1 MRLQNKKNFHSH
13 SKSARILIAMPE
25 IDKNNLRNI
34 AIIAH
39 VDHGKTTLVD
49 AFMKQT
55 HLFRENQEEMQQT
68 QILDKGELEREKG
81 ITISAKNISVHY
93 KDIKINII
101 DTPGHSDFGGEVER
115 TLNMADSCLLLV
127 DAKEGPMPQTKF
139 VLKKALELGLKPV
152 VLINK
157 IDKKLA
163 NVEKTFS
170 KINDLFLSLA
180 TEPEQLDFKTFYG
193 ISREGKVFE
202 KLPEGDLTLAN
213 HTPGNLLPLFEEIY
227 NSLPAPKGDETKP
240 FQMQITSIEYDEHLG
255 RYLIGKIS
263 NGKIKVGEPIV
274 LVSDKEGFVK
284 KQGRVNELFTK
295 NGLEWEKIDN
305 AQVGEI
311 VAITGID
318 STDIGAT
325 LCSTENPQALPEIK
339 ITPPTVRVK
348 FSANTSPFVG
358 KEGKLVTAKQLQQR
372 LDQEK
377 NLNISLKIESKGSN
391 SHYVSGR
398 GELQLAILVEQLR
411 REGYEFELSKPEV
424 ILQEID
430 GIMCEPLEELI
441 IDAPEEY
448 MSVVTQEVS
457 ERKGKMVNMENEQGE
472 SRFTF
477 HILTRNLIGLHR
489 TLMTATKGTAVIN
502 SAIID
507 YVTHEKGNELFRKG
521 VIISS
526 ETGTA
531 LAYALMS
538 VQERGRLFI
547 TGSTEVYEGM
557 IVGINNTED
566 DLEVNPC
573 KARHKTNVR
582 MSHAEVT
589 EISLKTP
596 ITLSIE
602 YALSFIKEDELI
614 EITPKNIRLRKKL
627 LKSTERVWSKRENLT
642 FYAKQQLEKL
652 SEQ

>member
-1 MRLQNKKNFHSH
+1 MSENIN
-13 SKSARILIAMPE
+13 
-25 IDKNNLRNI
+25 DKNNLRNI

-55 HLFRENQEEMQQT
+55 HLFRDNQEEMQQT
-68 QILDKGELEREKG
+68 RILDKGELEKEKG
-81 ITISAKNISVHY
+81 IPISAKNITIMY
-93 KDIKINII
+93 KGVKINII

-127 DAKEGPMPQTKF
+127 DAKEGTMPQTKF

-152 VLINK
+152 VIINK
-157 IDKKLA
+157 IDRKLA
-163 NVEKTFS
+163 NIEKTTS

-180 TEPEQLDFKTFYG
+180 TKEEQLDFPIYYA
-193 ISREGKVFE
+193 ISREGKVFKE
-202 KLPEGDLTLAN
+202 MPTGDLTIPNSTSGDL
-213 HTPGNLLPLFEEIY
+213 TPILDEIVT
-227 NSLPAPKGDETKP
+227 NLPAPSGDINKP

-263 NGKIKVGEPIV
+263 NGKVKVGDPIV
-274 LVSDKEGFVK
+274 LVSNQEDFEK

-295 NGLEWEKIDN
+295 VGLEWTSINE
-305 AQVGEI
+305 AEVGEI
-311 VAITGID
+311 VAVTGID

-325 LCSTENPQALPEIK
+325 LCSLDNPKPLPDIK

-358 KEGKLVTAKQLQQR
+358 KEGKFVTAKQLQQR

-377 NLNISLKIESKGSN
+377 RLNISLKIESKGAN
-391 SHYVSGR
+391 AHYVSGR

-411 REGYEFELSKPEV
+411 REGYEFELGKPEV
-424 ILQEID
+424 ILQNID
-430 GIMCEPLEELI
+430 GVECEPLEELI

-448 MSVVTQEVS
+448 LSAITEEVS
-457 ERKGKMVNMENEQGE
+457 GRKGKMVNMESEEGQN
-472 SRFTF
+472 RFSY

-489 TLMTATKGTAVIN
+489 NLMTATKGTAIIN
-502 SAIID
+502 SAVLE
-507 YVTHEKGNELFRKG
+507 YVPYEKGDDIFRKG

-547 TGSTEVYEGM
+547 TGSTDVYEGM
-557 IVGINNTED
+557 IIGITNTMED
-566 DLEVNPC
+566 VEVNPC
-573 KARHKTNVR
+573 KERHKTNVR
-582 MSHAEVT
+582 MAHAQVT
-589 EISLKTP
+589 EIALKTP
-596 ITLSIE
+596 IQLTIE
-602 YALSFIKEDELI
+602 YALSFIKDDELI
-614 EITPKNIRLRKKL
+614 EITPKHIRIRKKL
-627 LKSTERVWSKRENLT
+627 LKSTERVWAKRKNLT
-642 FYAKQQLEKL
+642 FYAKQQLDKL
-652 SEQ
+652 EQNS

>member
-1 MRLQNKKNFHSH
+1 MSENNGNQ
-13 SKSARILIAMPE
+13 
-25 IDKNNLRNI
+25 NNLRNV

-55 HLFRENQEEMQQT
+55 HLFRDNQEEMQQT

-81 ITISAKNISVHY
+81 ITISAKNISVQY
-93 KDIKINII
+93 KDVKINII

-152 VLINK
+152 VVINK

-163 NVEKTFS
+163 NVDKTLS

-180 TEPEQLDFKTFYG
+180 TTEDQLDFKIFYG
-193 ISREGKVFE
+193 ISREGKIFTT
-202 KLPEGDLTLAN
+202 LPDGDLTQAN
-213 HTPGNLLPLFEEIY
+213 STPGNLTPLFEEIV
-227 NSLPAPKGDETKP
+227 NELPAPSGDIEKP

-255 RYLIGKIS
+255 RYLIGKIA
-263 NGKIKVGEPIV
+263 NGEVKLNDPIV
-274 LVSDKEGFVK
+274 LVSSKEGFGK

-295 NGLEWEKIDN
+295 QGLEWVKIDK
-305 AQVGEI
+305 ASAGEI
-311 VAITGID
+311 IAITGID

-325 LCSTENPQALPEIK
+325 ICSIENPEPLPDIK

-377 NLNISLKIESKGSN
+377 NLNISLKIDSKGSN
-391 SHYVSGR
+391 THHVSGR

-424 ILQEID
+424 ILQEIE
-430 GIMCEPLEELI
+430 GVECEPLEELT

-448 MSVVTQEVS
+448 MSAITQEVS
-457 ERKGKMVNMENEQGE
+457 ERKGKMINMESDQGE
-472 SRFTF
+472 NRFTF

-489 TLMTATKGTAVIN
+489 VLMTSTKGTAIVN
-502 SAIID
+502 SAIVD
-507 YVTHEKGNELFRKG
+507 YVPYEKGNELFRKG

-538 VQERGRLFI
+538 VQERGKLFI

-589 EISLKTP
+589 EIALKTP
-596 ITLSIE
+596 ITVTIE
-602 YALSFIKEDELI
+602 YALSFIKDDELI
-614 EITPKNIRLRKKL
+614 EVTPKNIRLRKKL

-652 SEQ
+652 QGEA

>member
-1 MRLQNKKNFHSH
+1 MEISNQNN
-13 SKSARILIAMPE
+13 I
-25 IDKNNLRNI
+25 RNI

-55 HLFRENQEEMQQT
+55 HLFRANQEEMQQT
-68 QILDKGELEREKG
+68 QILDKGELEKEKG
-81 ITISAKNISVHY
+81 ITINAKNISIMY
-93 KDIKINII
+93 KGVKINII

-127 DAKEGPMPQTKF
+127 DAKEGTMPQTKF

-152 VLINK
+152 VIINK

-163 NVEKTFS
+163 NIEKTTS

-180 TEPEQLDFKTFYG
+180 TKEEQLDFPVYYG
-193 ISREGKVFE
+193 ISREGKIFKE
-202 KLPEGDLTLAN
+202 MPTGDLTIAN
-213 HTPGNLLPLFEEIY
+213 STSGDLTPILEEIVT
-227 NSLPAPKGDETKP
+227 NLPAPKGDITKP
-240 FQMQITSIEYDEHLG
+240 FQMQITSIEYNEHLG

-263 NGKIKVGEPIV
+263 NGKIKVGDPIV
-274 LVSDKEGFVK
+274 LVSNKEGFTK

-295 NGLEWEKIDN
+295 QGLEWISIQEVG
-305 AQVGEI
+305 VGEI

-325 LCSTENPQALPEIK
+325 LCGIENPKPLPDIK

-358 KEGKLVTAKQLQQR
+358 KEGKYVTAKQLQQR
-372 LDQEK
+372 LEQEK
-377 NLNISLKIESKGSN
+377 RLNISLKIESRGAN
-391 SHYVSGR
+391 AHYVSGR

-411 REGYEFELSKPEV
+411 REGYEFELGKPEV
-424 ILQEID
+424 ILQNID
-430 GIMCEPLEELI
+430 GVECEPLEELI

-448 MSVVTQEVS
+448 LSVITQEVS
-457 ERKGKMVNMENEQGE
+457 ERKGKMVNMENEEGQ

-477 HILTRNLIGLHR
+477 HILTKNLIGLHR
-489 TLMTATKGTAVIN
+489 NLMTATKGTAIIN
-502 SAIID
+502 SAIVD
-507 YVTHEKGNELFRKG
+507 YIPFEKDEELFRKG
-521 VIISS
+521 AIISS

-531 LAYALMS
+531 MAYALMF

-547 TGSTEVYEGM
+547 GGATEVYEGM
-557 IVGINNTED
+557 IIGINNTED

-573 KARHKTNVR
+573 KERHKTNVR
-582 MSHAEVT
+582 MSHAQVT
-589 EISLKTP
+589 EIALKTP
-596 ITLSIE
+596 IALTIE

-614 EITPKNIRLRKKL
+614 EITPKHIRLRKKL
-627 LKSTERVWSKRENLT
+627 LKSTERIWSRRQNLN

-652 SEQ
+652 NAEE

>member
-1 MRLQNKKNFHSH
+1 
-13 SKSARILIAMPE
+13 MPDIQE
-25 IDKNNLRNI
+25 KQNNLRNI

-81 ITISAKNISVHY
+81 ITISAKNISVQY
-93 KDIKINII
+93 KDVKINII

-115 TLNMADSCLLLV
+115 TLNMADGCLLLV

-139 VLKKALELGLKPV
+139 VLKKALELGLKPIV
-152 VLINK
+152 VINK

-163 NVEKTFS
+163 NVDKTLN

-180 TEPEQLDFKTFYG
+180 TTEDQLDFKVFYG

-202 KLPEGDLTLAN
+202 KLPEGDLTQAN
-213 HTPGNLLPLFEEIY
+213 STPGDLSPLLEEIVKE
-227 NSLPAPKGDETKP
+227 LPAPSGDMDKP
-240 FQMQITSIEYDEHLG
+240 FQMQITSVEYDEHLG
-255 RYLIGKIS
+255 RYLIGKIA
-263 NGKIKVGEPIV
+263 NGKVKLNDPIV
-274 LVSDKEGFVK
+274 LVSNKEGFAK
-284 KQGRVNELFTK
+284 KQGRVSELFTK
-295 NGLEWEKIDN
+295 EGLEWIKVQE
-305 AQVGEI
+305 ASVGDI
-311 VAITGID
+311 IAITGID

-325 LCSTENPQALPEIK
+325 LCSIENPEALPEIK

-377 NLNISLKIESKGSN
+377 NLNISLKIDSRGTN
-391 SHYVSGR
+391 THYVSGR

-430 GIMCEPLEELI
+430 GIECEPLEELT

-448 MSVVTQEVS
+448 MSAITQEVS
-457 ERKGKMVNMENEQGE
+457 ERKGKMVNMENEDGE
-472 SRFTF
+472 NRFTF

-489 TLMTATKGTAVIN
+489 SLMTATKGTAIVN
-502 SAIID
+502 SAIVD
-507 YVTHEKGNELFRKG
+507 YVPYEKDTELFRKG

-538 VQERGRLFI
+538 VQERGKLFI

-557 IVGINNTED
+557 IIGLTSTEE

-573 KARHKTNVR
+573 KERHKTNVR
-582 MSHAEVT
+582 MSHAQVT
-589 EISLKTP
+589 EIALKTP
-596 ITLSIE
+596 IQLTIE
-602 YALSFIKEDELI
+602 YALSFINDDELI
-614 EITPKNIRLRKKL
+614 EVTPKNIRLRKKL
-627 LKSTERVWSKRENLT
+627 LKSTERVWAKRENLT
-642 FYAKQQLEKL
+642 FYAKQQLDKL
-652 SEQ
+652 KTEE

>member
-1 MRLQNKKNFHSH
+1 MSENIH
-13 SKSARILIAMPE
+13 
-25 IDKNNLRNI
+25 DKNNLRNI

-55 HLFRENQEEMQQT
+55 HLFRDNQEEMKQT
-68 QILDKGELEREKG
+68 RILDKGELEKEKG
-81 ITISAKNISVHY
+81 ITISAKNIAIKY
-93 KDIKINII
+93 KGVKINII

-127 DAKEGPMPQTKF
+127 DAKEGTMPQTKF

-152 VLINK
+152 VIINK
-157 IDKKLA
+157 IDRKLA
-163 NVEKTFS
+163 NIEKTTS

-180 TEPEQLDFKTFYG
+180 TKEEQLDFPIYYA
-193 ISREGKVFE
+193 ISREGKVFKE
-202 KLPEGDLTLAN
+202 MPTGDLTIPNSTTGDL
-213 HTPGNLLPLFEEIY
+213 TPILDEIVT
-227 NSLPAPKGDETKP
+227 NLPAPSGDVNKP

-263 NGKIKVGEPIV
+263 NGKVKVGDPIV
-274 LVSDKEGFVK
+274 LVSNQEDFEK
-284 KQGRVNELFTK
+284 KQGRAKELFTK
-295 NGLEWEKIDN
+295 VGLEWTPIQE
-305 AQVGEI
+305 ARVGEI

-325 LCSTENPQALPEIK
+325 LCSVDNPEPLPDIK

-358 KEGKLVTAKQLQQR
+358 KEGKFVTAKQLQQR

-377 NLNISLKIESKGSN
+377 RLNISLKIESKGAN
-391 SHYVSGR
+391 AHYVSGR

-411 REGYEFELSKPEV
+411 REGYEFELGKPEV
-424 ILQEID
+424 ILQKID
-430 GIMCEPLEELI
+430 GVECEPLEELI

-448 MSVVTQEVS
+448 LSAITEEVS
-457 ERKGKMVNMENEQGE
+457 GRKGKMVNMENEEGQ
-472 SRFTF
+472 SRFTY

-489 TLMTATKGTAVIN
+489 NLMTATKGTTIIN
-502 SAIID
+502 SAVLE
-507 YVTHEKGNELFRKG
+507 YVPYEKGENLYRKG

-547 TGSTEVYEGM
+547 SGSTNVYEGM
-557 IVGINNTED
+557 IIGITNTMED
-566 DLEVNPC
+566 VEVNPC
-573 KARHKTNVR
+573 KERHKTNVR
-582 MSHAEVT
+582 MAHSQVT
-589 EISLKTP
+589 EIALKTP
-596 ITLSIE
+596 ILLTIE
-602 YALSFIKEDELI
+602 YALSFIKDDELI
-614 EITPKNIRLRKKL
+614 EITPKHIRIRKKL
-627 LKSTERVWSKRENLT
+627 LKSTERIWAKRKNLT

-652 SEQ
+652 EDKA

>member
-1 MRLQNKKNFHSH
+1 METKYFHSH
-13 SKSARILIAMPE
+13 SKSVRILPVMPNIQE
-25 IDKNNLRNI
+25 KQNNLRNI

-81 ITISAKNISVHY
+81 ITISAKNISVQY
-93 KDIKINII
+93 KDVKINII

-115 TLNMADSCLLLV
+115 TLNMADGCLLLV

-139 VLKKALELGLKPV
+139 VLKKALELGLKPIV
-152 VLINK
+152 VINK

-163 NVEKTFS
+163 NVEKTLN

-180 TEPEQLDFKTFYG
+180 TTEDQLDFKVFYG

-202 KLPEGDLTLAN
+202 KLPDGDLTQAN
-213 HTPGNLLPLFEEIY
+213 STPGDLSPLLEEIV
-227 NSLPAPKGDETKP
+227 NELPAPSGDITKP
-240 FQMQITSIEYDEHLG
+240 FQMQITSVEYDEHLG
-255 RYLIGKIS
+255 RYLIGKIA
-263 NGKIKVGEPIV
+263 NGEVKLNDPIV
-274 LVSDKEGFVK
+274 LVSNKEGFAK
-284 KQGRVNELFTK
+284 KQGRVSELFTK
-295 NGLEWEKIDN
+295 EGLEWIKVEK
-305 AQVGEI
+305 ASVGDI
-311 VAITGID
+311 IAITGID

-325 LCSTENPQALPEIK
+325 LCSIEKPEALPEIK

-372 LDQEK
+372 LEQEK
-377 NLNISLKIESKGSN
+377 NLNISLKIDSRGTN
-391 SHYVSGR
+391 THYVSGR

-430 GIMCEPLEELI
+430 GMECEPLEELT

-448 MSVVTQEVS
+448 MSAITQEVS
-457 ERKGKMVNMENEQGE
+457 ERKGKMVNMENEEGE
-472 SRFTF
+472 NRFTF

-489 TLMTATKGTAVIN
+489 SLMTATKGTAIVN

-507 YVTHEKGNELFRKG
+507 YVPYEKDTELFRKG

-538 VQERGRLFI
+538 VQERGKLFI

-557 IVGINNTED
+557 IIGLRTTEG

-573 KARHKTNVR
+573 KQRHKTNVR
-582 MSHAEVT
+582 MSHAQVT
-589 EISLKTP
+589 EIALKTP
-596 ITLSIE
+596 IQLTIE
-602 YALSFIKEDELI
+602 YALSFISDDELI
-614 EITPKNIRLRKKL
+614 EVTPKHIRLRKKL
-627 LKSTERVWSKRENLT
+627 LKSTERVWAKRKNLT

-652 SEQ
+652 ADKA